1 MTDSFIQDVPFRDVD
16 HRLIAILRG
25 ITPSEIESVV
35 SLLLESGFTAIEV
48 PLNSPDAFESIA
60 IAASLVKRHLGSDGL
75 VGAGTVLA
83 ADEVALVRSAGG
95 NVIVSPDCYEP
106 VIQRAIEANMTC
118 FPGVFTASE
127 AHRALRAGA
136 SGLKL
141 FPASQLGPAGIKALG
156 AILPAG
162 TPIYAVGGVDGD
174 DFESYQEAGCFGF
187 GIGSSLYQPQ
197 ISHSDLQKK
206 AESLISRCQK
216 LFYPSS

>member
-1 MTDSFIQDVPFRDVD
+1 M
-16 HRLIAILRG
+16 
-25 ITPSEIESVV
+25 
-35 SLLLESGFTAIEV
+35 
-48 PLNSPDAFESIA
+48 
-60 IAASLVKRHLGSDGL
+60 
-75 VGAGTVLA
+75 
-83 ADEVALVRSAGG
+83 
-95 NVIVSPDCYEP
+95 
-106 VIQRAIEANMTC
+106 AIEANMTC

-174 DFESYQEAGCFGF
+174 DFESYHEAGCFGF
-187 GIGSSLYQPQ
+187 GIGSSLYKPQ

-216 LFYPSS
+216 LFTRHPKAGGPVYDEADLSIMAPGAPTTLAAKSWP